1 MKRLLIIV
9 LLFYVSSCNEKISSV
24 PLVSAD
30 RDEIIIK
37 AISGSYGV
45 YGIGSIHLVSN
56 EVIDRDDF
64 VINKVHISSEASKIK
79 EIDYDREGNIT
90 NIYLYYESDSLWNE
104 KFEFILTLDGYE
116 LKIPI
121 FIVSVR

>member
-9 LLFYVSSCNEKISSV
+9 LLFYFSSCNEKISSV

>member
-9 LLFYVSSCNEKISSV
+9 LLFYFSSCNEKISSV

-56 EVIDRDDF
+56 EVIDRDNF

-104 KFEFILTLDGYE
+104 EFEFILTLDGYE